1 MLPVFQNPAYTEG
14 YEGFN
19 HLTGLKGEVE
29 RAHAHYIIRNHNM
42 QKFNDQKDE
51 FKKIQTFMNE
61 RYGYQ
66 AVELNVKDSYFNMYE
81 IIKDRMDIV
90 ELAKKAVENVGV
102 TPFFKAI
109 RGGTDGARLTYEGL
123 LCPNIGTGGY
133 QFHGRMEFA
142 SINQMEKAVKIF
154 IEIIKLAAQK

>member
-1 MLPVFQNPAYTEG
+1 MN
-14 YEGFN
+14 
-19 HLTGLKGEVE
+19 
-29 RAHAHYIIRNHNM
+29 
-42 QKFNDQKDE
+42 
-51 FKKIQTFMNE
+51 KK
-61 RYGYQ
+61 YGYQ
-66 AVELNVKDSYFNMYE
+66 AVELLIKDSYFNMYE
-81 IIKDRMDIV
+81 VIKNHMHIID
-90 ELAKKAVENVGV
+90 LAKKAVENVGV

-154 IEIIKLAAQK
+154 IEIITLAAKK